1 MTFEEIMIQL
11 DKIFTEF
18 DARENTNNCVYVELT
33 QYSWDEL
40 CDMAVDLIKQLGGT
54 R

>member
-18 DARENTNNCVYVELT
+18 DARETTNNCLYAELT

-40 CDMAVDLIKQLGGT
+40 CDMAVDLIKKLGGT